1 MSINAISS
9 FLVYP
14 GKNDVNPRDALGTQL
29 KLTGSLFHKLREV
42 FERSE
47 KECTVPIRFSMG
59 IDGSQNNP
67 VRSLIHEYLVSPTL
81 ENGLVLANRLR
92 DLTTK
97 KPGLGLFFIMSG
109 VENKHYKIVLSR
121 FPAEEGILA
130 EEVKDE
136 LKIQY
141 IERIFMKNAASY
153 KAALYEGS
161 SFENDF
167 WDGYIVDRQLDEPA
181 NYWIYGFLMSEYLTT
196 AKFGTQ
202 RIAKVL
208 KEVTRSAISLQV
220 KQEIVAAMILAK
232 GQFGKPISVPQFIN
246 QMGLSKSAQTAILDL
261 LPKDVIDDTFIL
273 DEEEFLKIVPLS
285 GVVLDTGGILIAPS
299 ERYDEC
305 ITREL
310 VDPISRQ
317 YKFTAVGK
325 IVDEKLRG
333 NG

>member
-29 KLTGSLFHKLREV
+29 KLTGSLFRKLREI

-47 KECTVPIRFSMG
+47 KECTIPIRFSMG
-59 IDGSQNNP
+59 LDRSQNNP
-67 VRSLIHEYLVSPTL
+67 VRSLIHEYLVHPTL
-81 ENGLVLANRLR
+81 ENGLVLANGLR
-92 DLTTK
+92 DVTTK

-141 IERIFMKNAASY
+141 IERIFMKNAATY

-167 WDGYIVDRQLDEPA
+167 WDGHVVDRQLDEPA
-181 NYWIYGFLMSEYLTT
+181 NYWINSFLMSEYLTT
-196 AKFGTQ
+196 SKFGTQ

-208 KEVTRSAISLQV
+208 KEVTSGAISLPV
-220 KQEIVAAMILAK
+220 KQEIVAAIILAK
-232 GQFGKPISVPQFIN
+232 GQFGKSISIPKFID
-246 QMGLSKSAQTAILDL
+246 QLGLSKSAQTAIIRL
-261 LPKDVIDDTFIL
+261 LPKNVIDDTFIL
-273 DEEEFLKIVPLS
+273 DEEEFLKISPLS
-285 GVVLDTGGILIAPS
+285 RVELDTGGILIAPS

-305 ITREL
+305 ITRQL
-310 VDPISRQ
+310 IDPVGGQ

-325 IVDEKLRG
+325 IIDEKLRG

>member
-1 MSINAISS
+1 MSINAICS

-29 KLTGSLFHKLREV
+29 KLTGSLFRKLKEV

-47 KECTVPIRFSMG
+47 KECTIPICFSIG
-59 IDGSQNNP
+59 KDGSKNNP
-67 VRSLIHEYLVSPTL
+67 VRNLIHEYIISPTL
-81 ENGLVLANRLR
+81 ENGLPLANRLR
-92 DLTTK
+92 DMTTK

-109 VENKHYKIVLSR
+109 LENKRNRIVLSR

-136 LKIQY
+136 LKIEY

-161 SFENDF
+161 SFDNDF
-167 WDGYIVDRQLDEPA
+167 WDGHVVDRQLDDPA
-181 NYWIYGFLMSEYLTT
+181 NYWIQSFLMSVYLTT
-196 AKFGTQ
+196 RKYGTQ
-202 RIAKVL
+202 RLAKAF
-208 KEVTRSAISLQV
+208 KEVTSSSISLPI
-220 KQEIVAAMILAK
+220 KQEIVAAIILAK
-232 GQFGKPISVPQFIN
+232 GQFGKSISVPKFIN
-246 QMGLSKSAQTAILDL
+246 QLGLSKSAQTAILGL
-261 LPKDVIDDTFIL
+261 IPKAVVDDTFIL
-273 DEEEFLKIVPLS
+273 DEEEFLKVAPL
-285 GVVLDTGGILIAPS
+285 GRVELDTGGILIAPS

-305 ITREL
+305 IARQL
-310 VDPISRQ
+310 IDPAGKR

-325 IVDEKLRG
+325 IIDEKLRG